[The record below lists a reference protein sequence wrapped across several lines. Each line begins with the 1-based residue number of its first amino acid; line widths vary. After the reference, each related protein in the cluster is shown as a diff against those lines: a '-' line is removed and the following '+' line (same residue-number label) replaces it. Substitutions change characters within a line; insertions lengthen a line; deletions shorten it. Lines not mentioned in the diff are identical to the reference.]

1 MQVSQ
6 QTAKVHKVSDL
17 ERLALRVT
25 STYRIKRDNL
35 KSKMAEREEEQRRK
49 DTALK
54 TELQKIMASHFRKS
68 RPVTSENHGQSLQK
82 IMASRQKSLEKLMN
96 EVATLRSDNQKLR
109 CEVKDAEKSQALAT
123 AEATEARNK
132 IATVR
137 QSITARAAQRIQREK
152 KKMETAVQDLFLK
165 RKEELQQQIKAREQ
179 NIAQDTEVR
188 NLCAGLKRLWRT
200 LLSRTTNTS

>member
-68 RPVTSENHGQSLQK
+68 WPVTSENHGQSP
-82 IMASRQKSLEKLMN
+82 
-96 EVATLRSDNQKLR
+96 
-109 CEVKDAEKSQALAT
+109 
-123 AEATEARNK
+123 
-132 IATVR
+132 
-137 QSITARAAQRIQREK
+137 
-152 KKMETAVQDLFLK
+152 
-165 RKEELQQQIKAREQ
+165 EESGKADE
-179 NIAQDTEVR
+179 
-188 NLCAGLKRLWRT
+188 
-200 LLSRTTNTS
+200 